1 MRFSAEG
8 SNRTRVELEHRH
20 LDRYGELSWEPASRG
35 AHDFFGYGKPV
46 RGKSDIV
53 PTVRLQMA
61 DFVAWEL
68 RKAQV
73 TQDDP
78 EFKSYRKS
86 LQALK
91 NATVANLEGV
101 HAVRRFL

>member
-1 MRFSAEG
+1 M
-8 SNRTRVELEHRH
+8 
-20 LDRYGELSWEPASRG
+20 
-35 AHDFFGYGKPV
+35 
-46 RGKSDIV
+46 

-68 RKAQV
+68 KKAQV